1 MVSFGAAKMGLY
13 SSSVSVQGQHF
24 RGWVACFSVSDP
36 GSQVALTSLKIWH
49 HLQVW
54 GGAVTG
60 SRILESRK
68 TEIKVP
74 AGLVSP
80 KASLLGLQTRLPFHC
95 VPTCLFFCMQALL
108 VSLLFLIR
116 IPVLLGKGSTLMTS
130 FNSS

>member
-36 GSQVALTSLKIWH
+36 GSQVALTSLKVWH

-68 TEIKVP
+68 TEIKVTADP
-74 AGLVSP
+74 VSGEGPLPGLWVAGC
-80 KASLLGLQTRLPFHC
+80 LLTWQGATGE
-95 VPTCLFFCMQALL
+95 
-108 VSLLFLIR
+108 VSLL
-116 IPVLLGKGSTLMTS
+116 STA
-130 FNSS
+130 